1 MNKLVLDLFCGTKSL
16 KKPAEDLGFDYFG
29 IDIDPQFEPD
39 LVADI
44 NDFYFFSS
52 HEKWLPR
59 TPYII
64 WASPPCTHF
73 SVASI
78 GKNWIKNKKGDPIPK
93 TEQANEA
100 ITLVYRTLLLINN
113 IHHRW
118 WFLEN
123 PRGMLRNFE
132 TMQNRYEMDTVTY
145 CQYGETRM
153 KPTDIWH
160 NNPNWHPKPACKN
173 GDPFHDRAPRGSK
186 LGTQGIKG
194 AINRDKVPY
203 ALLYEILT
211 ACINND
217 KNSG

>member
-1 MNKLVLDLFCGTKSL
+1 MKSLVIDLFCGTKSL
-16 KKPAEDLGFDYFG
+16 KKTAEDLGFDYFG

-59 TPYII
+59 IPHII

-78 GKNWIKNKKGDPIPK
+78 GKNWIRNKNGDPIPK
-93 TEQANEA
+93 TEQASEA
-100 ITLVYRTLLLINN
+100 ITLVYRTLLLIDN
-113 IHHRW
+113 IHPCW
-118 WFLEN
+118 WFIEN
-123 PRGMLRNFE
+123 PRGMLRQFDMMKYRDRN
-132 TMQNRYEMDTVTY
+132 TVTY

-173 GDPFHDRAPRGSK
+173 GNPCHDRAPRGSRQ
-186 LGTQGIKG
+186 GTQGIKG
-194 AINRDKVPY
+194 AINRGKVPY